1 MINLKTIN
9 LLYVL
14 LIFVHL
20 FVFLTVGVFAAGL
33 SLVVLRGL
41 CPAVAA
47 RCGAQALGVW
57 ASVVVALGLWR
68 TGSVVVAHGF
78 SYSPA
83 CEVFPDQGLNPG
95 PLHCKADS

>member
-1 MINLKTIN
+1 M
-9 LLYVL
+9 
-14 LIFVHL
+14 
-20 FVFLTVGVFAAGL
+20 GVFAAARGL

-83 CEVFPDQGLNPG
+83 CGVFPDQGLNPG